1 MKKILLILLA
11 LGVSVVMHA
20 QRTRDVVMMHN
31 GSILR
36 GTITMQNDT
45 VLLITTCCDNVIA
58 VYPPEIREITAEK
71 MADPER
77 EVTRKGYMNITSLG
91 VLIGSTDDTKTAPFS
106 AIMEHNYRFNKNIAL
121 GGFHGFEQLN
131 ENLMPVGLNLK
142 VMWPAGR
149 SDFFIAFNGGYSISL
164 ERPEEQF
171 MEKASGGVLA
181 GTEAGLFV
189 PVSRNSALVI
199 AFGYRYNE
207 LNYRLNDDWFGN
219 TDRHIT
225 YNRFSIRLGMAVW

>member
-1 MKKILLILLA
+1 MKKNLIFLLV
-11 LGVSVVMHA
+11 LGLSSVVYA
-20 QRTRDVVMMHN
+20 QRTRDVVMLHN

-45 VLLITTCCDNVIA
+45 VLLIATGCDNVFA
-58 VYPPEIREITAEK
+58 VYPPEIREIASEK
-71 MADPER
+71 VVDPER
-77 EVTRKGYMNITSLG
+77 TVTRKGYTNTTSLG
-91 VLIGSTDDTKTAPFS
+91 VLIGTTDDAKSAPFS
-106 AIMEHNYRFNKNIAL
+106 AIMEHNYRFGKNIAL

-149 SDFFIAFNGGYSISL
+149 SDFFIAINGGYSISL
-164 ERPEEQF
+164 EKPEEQF
-171 MEKASGGVLA
+171 MEKASGGMLA
-181 GTEAGLFV
+181 GTEVGLLI
-189 PVSRNSALVI
+189 PVSRNSALLI

-207 LNYRLNDDWFGN
+207 LNYRLDDEWFGN

-225 YNRFSIRLGMAVW
+225 YNRFSIRFGVTVW